1 MTDADPAQPPPRF
14 RALLR
19 PNRSL
24 TPVGFKVLM
33 GFVIF
38 VNVAV
43 GVAFWMLGAWPV
55 FGFCGL
61 DVAAIYWAFK
71 INYREAGLT
80 EQIEIGHADLSLVRT
95 HPSGASERFELNPYW
110 ARVRLEEFPSGT
122 NALSIGSHGKELSV
136 GTFLS
141 PEERR
146 ELAVVLQDQLQAV
159 RTSGSPAA

>member
-95 HPSGASERFELNPYW
+95 HRLARQGVVGRDISVAGGAPRAGRRAAGPASGGAHERLTGGVSRNRSRHVRVAAPWSPNAPS
-110 ARVRLEEFPSGT
+110 PSI
-122 NALSIGSHGKELSV
+122 SI
-136 GTFLS
+136 TC
-141 PEERR
+141 R
-146 ELAVVLQDQLQAV
+146 A
-159 RTSGSPAA
+159 